1 MATARLSPEQ
11 LAEAVTRRRFDQRG
25 NALAVGAALP
35 SVASG
40 VTLVIQELGPGPI
53 TLLLRRGLGIE
64 EGAEWTTETKG
75 ETRTPMGSADGYSSV
90 TGTSYD
96 KTEMTLS
103 LDPAHLRPGDLSVVG
118 TVPPTNAEQI
128 LALFE
133 ALQARARSCLVQ
145 LGPLARRGILRRVA
159 VRPGRGA
166 SVDLGGGRTAPSFGF
181 ALVLTWE
188 WSGLGEPVA
197 RPEQLPSGADLAG
210 QLGAADS
217 GYGLALADAGDAFD
231 PDALTAIRGAIGR
244 VRAGVSQLR
253 RTVQQ
258 IGSLAAAPARL
269 ASEALA
275 AARSL
280 GNVINDLEQ
289 QLGDT
294 RDAYLA
300 AGKAAQGVGRALGPR
315 ASAMARAQRA
325 KGAIREANQAAMEAV
340 LALFDGLAR
349 RQGRRV
355 AVRPGQSL
363 ADVARTVLG
372 DAEQWPEIARKNG
385 LAGQVV
391 PDGVREVEV

>member
-11 LAEAVTRRRFDQRG
+11 TAEAVTRRRFDQRG
-25 NALAVGAALP
+25 NALAVGQALP
-35 SVASG
+35 PEASG
-40 VTLVIQELGPGPI
+40 VALVIQELGPGPI
-53 TLLLRRGLGIE
+53 TLTLRRGLGIE
-64 EGAEWTTETKG
+64 VGAEWATETKG
-75 ETRTPMGSADGYSSV
+75 ETRTPMGASEGYGSV
-90 TGTSYD
+90 TGTSYG

-103 LDPAHLRPGDLSVVG
+103 VDPAHLRPGDLTVVG
-118 TVPPTNAEQI
+118 TVPPSSSNLI

-145 LGPLARRGILRRVA
+145 VGPLVRRGLLRQVRV
-159 VRPGRGA
+159 VPGRGA
-166 SVDLGGGRTAPSFGF
+166 SVDLGGSRVGATFGYT
-181 ALVLTWE
+181 LGLTWD
-188 WSGLGEPVA
+188 WSGLGAPVA
-197 RPEQLPSGADLAG
+197 TPEQPPSGADLAG

-217 GYGLALADAGDAFD
+217 GFGFALAEADDAFD
-231 PDALTAIRGAIGR
+231 PDALTALSGAIGR
-244 VRAGVSQLR
+244 VRGQVSQLR
-253 RTVQQ
+253 RTVAQ

-269 ASEALA
+269 ARDALA

-280 GNVINDLEQ
+280 GNVINDLET

-300 AGKAAQGVGRALGPR
+300 VGKAAESTATALGPR
-315 ASAMARAQRA
+315 ASATAKAARA

-355 AVRPGQSL
+355 AVRPGESL
-363 ADVARTVLG
+363 ADVARRALG
-372 DAEQWPEIARKNG
+372 DAERWPEIASKNG

-391 PDGVREVEV
+391 PDGVREVEL